1 MQKNKNIFLA
11 LLLTVLVVA
20 ACNEQYNV
28 GEFDADSSL
37 MPGARTDGP
46 LDPSSIV
53 ASYDD
58 YCDKVELSWMPTAR
72 ATAYDVYR
80 NGELLAQ
87 DIADTSYVDTDALT
101 SDTEYTVY
109 SKNVNGNSEGSKSA
123 IGRMSAT
130 PLVAENFTATDGE
143 FEAQVI
149 LAWDAADFAKHYVV
163 KRGDVV
169 LSDNETG
176 TSFFDDVNAP
186 QEETEYSVVA
196 VGVCGESAEAK
207 TTGYCDPLIAFRVPY
222 QENFESTSVG
232 TALTDLGFASVF
244 GWTATH
250 AGDATVQVRVD
261 GSDHIG
267 FIKQTGDGLGAAL
280 IFPTIELIVG
290 ERYQISYDVKCGI
303 GVAMHMR
310 NTDDKK
316 YLEYLLPTDEHT
328 GKNNNNQGK
337 GISGIGLDTEDWFT
351 FTQDFPYTTSLAP
364 IDQTGDGTNP
374 NGKKPNN
381 IHDSGRTDQSTWIK
395 STITEAQKSPF
406 IEVSI
411 YNADAALAGWGID
424 NIKIEMLK

>member
-11 LLLTVLVVA
+11 LLLTVLVMA
-20 ACNEQYNV
+20 ACNEQYNL

-58 YCDKVELSWMPTAR
+58 YCDKVELSWLPTAR
-72 ATAYDVYR
+72 TTTYDVYR
-80 NGELLAQ
+80 NGELVAQ
-87 DIADTSYVDTDALT
+87 DIADTSYVDSDALT

-109 SKNVNGNSEGSKSA
+109 SKNVNGNSEGSKSV

-176 TSFFDDVNAP
+176 TSFFDDVDAP
-186 QEETEYSVVA
+186 EEETEYSVVA
-196 VGVCGESAEAK
+196 VGVCGESAEAI

-232 TALTDLGFASVF
+232 TSLTDIGFATGF

-250 AGDATVQVRVD
+250 AGEAVVKVRVD
-261 GSDHIG
+261 GSDHYG
-267 FIKQTGDGLGAAL
+267 SLQQTGDGLGAAL
-280 IFPTIELIVG
+280 IFPTVELIVG
-290 ERYQISYDVKCGI
+290 ERYQISYDVKSGA
-303 GVAMHMR
+303 VVSMFLR
-310 NTDDKK
+310 NTADNL
-316 YLEYLLPTDEHT
+316 YLEYLIPADEHT
-328 GKNNNNQGK
+328 GKNNNNQGR
-337 GISGIGLDTEDWFT
+337 GVQNIGGTGEWIT
-351 FTQDFPYTTSLAP
+351 YTQDFPYTTSKAP
-364 IDQTGDGTNP
+364 LDQTGDGTNAT
-374 NGKKPNN
+374 GKKPNN
-381 IHDSGRTDQSTWIK
+381 IHDTGRADQSTWTA
-395 STITEAQKSPF
+395 STITEAQKSPY

-411 YNADAALAGWGID
+411 YNAAALDGWGID
-424 NIKIEMLK
+424 NIKIEMIK